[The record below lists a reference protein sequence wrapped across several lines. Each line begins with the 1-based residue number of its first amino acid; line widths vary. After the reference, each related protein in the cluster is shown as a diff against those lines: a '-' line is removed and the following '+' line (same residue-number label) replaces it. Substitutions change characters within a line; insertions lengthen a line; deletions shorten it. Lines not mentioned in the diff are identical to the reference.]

1 MSKLD
6 ENRYAPLLK
15 GKMSA
20 ESYRKLLTL
29 DNAKLFEFIGEYTEL
44 CEPDSVY
51 MCDDSDEDAEYLR
64 KNSLALKEEKPLG
77 KAAHTIHYDGPQD
90 QGRAPGA
97 TKNLVR
103 KELVPLMGALLAKER
118 EEGLAEVRDIL
129 KGIMKGKQAVVKLSC
144 EGPTHSPF
152 SIACAQMTDSFYVC
166 HSEELLYRRGYE
178 HFRSMEHGDRFF
190 RFVHSAGRLD
200 ENGNCIDLDK
210 RRIYQDMEDY
220 IVLSTNNQYAGNSVG
235 LKKHAMRLAIKLSGT
250 EGWLCEHMFVMSVMN
265 EKKGRSTQFCG
276 AFPSACGKT
285 ATAMLPGEK
294 IIGDD
299 IAYFRKING
308 EFRAVNVENGIFG
321 IIKDVNAEDDP
332 LIFKTLQTPGNEIIF
347 SNVLTGPDNQPYWLG
362 MGVNHPARGRNYLG
376 EWSENKRDEEGKP
389 LPYAHSNARYTL
401 RLGYLE
407 NLDPVYNDKNGV
419 LVRGIIYGGRDS
431 DTSVPIEESVDW
443 ESGIILKA
451 CTLESETTS
460 ATIGKEGVLAP
471 QPMANLDFISYP
483 IGAYIRNN
491 IRFVEGIKEVPR
503 IFTVNYFLKD
513 EKGNFLTHKLAKKV
527 WLHWAEMRIHNEVD
541 VYRTPLGLIPKHEDL
556 AALFQEIFQED
567 FSIELYRELFK
578 FRIDPWIA
586 KINRAIHFYKRA
598 APDCPEEY
606 YRIWRATIER
616 LHELSCE
623 YGPFIEPGAYE
634 ARPAVHHAS
643 E

>member
-6 ENRYAPLLK
+6 NNRYAPLL
-15 GKMSA
+15 GQKMSA
-20 ESYRKLLTL
+20 GSYRKLLAL
-29 DNAKLFEFIGEYTEL
+29 DNLKLFEFIGEYTEL
-44 CEPDSVY
+44 CDPDFVY
-51 MCDDSDEDAEYLR
+51 MCDDSDEDAEYIR
-64 KNSLALKEEKPLG
+64 KNTLALKEEKPLA
-77 KAAHTIHYDGPQD
+77 KDAHTIHYDGYED

-118 EEGLAEVRDIL
+118 EEGLAEVKNIL
-129 KGIMKGKQAVVKLSC
+129 KGIMKGKQAIVKLSC

-178 HFRSMEHGDRFF
+178 HFRMMKHKDKFF
-190 RFVHSAGRLD
+190 RFLHSAGRLD
-200 ENGNCIDLDK
+200 ENGNCVDLDK

-235 LKKHAMRLAIKLSGT
+235 LKKHAMRLSIKLSGT
-250 EGWLCEHMFVMSVMN
+250 EGWLCEHMFVMTILN
-265 EKKGRSTQFCG
+265 GKKGRETHFCG

-285 ATAMLPGEK
+285 STAMLPGEK

-299 IAYFRKING
+299 IAYFRNIDG

-321 IIKDVNAEDDP
+321 IIKDVNMLDDP

-362 MGVNHPARGRNYLG
+362 MGVDPPDHGRSYSG
-376 EWSENKRDEEGKP
+376 EWFNGKQDGDGKP
-389 LPYAHSNARYTL
+389 IPFAHSNARYTL

-407 NLDPVYNDKNGV
+407 NIDPAYNDKNGV
-419 LVRGIIYGGRDS
+419 LVQGIIYGGRDS
-431 DTSVPIEESVDW
+431 DTSVPIEESSGW
-443 ESGIILKA
+443 KNGIILKA

-483 IGAYIRNN
+483 IGAYISNN
-491 IRFVEGIKEVPR
+491 IRFGEGVRDVPR
-503 IFTVNYFLKD
+503 IFTVNYFLKGA
-513 EKGNFLTHKLAKKV
+513 KGNFLTHKLAKKV
-527 WLHWAEMRIHNEVD
+527 WMHWAERRIHNEVD
-541 VYRTPLGLIPKHEDL
+541 AYRTPLGFIPKHEDL
-556 AALFQEIFQED
+556 KSLFQEIFQED
-567 FSIELYRELFK
+567 FSMELYRELFK
-578 FRIDPWIA
+578 FRINAWIA
-586 KINRAIHFYKRA
+586 KISRAVNFYKRT

-606 YRIWRATIER
+606 YGIWRSTIEK
-616 LHELSCE
+616 LQELRRGF
-623 YGPFIEPGAYE
+623 GPFIEPGAYE
-634 ARPAVHHAS
+634 G
-643 E
+643 

>member
-1 MSKLD
+1 MSSAD
-6 ENRYAPLLK
+6 NSRYAPLLK
-15 GKMSA
+15 EKMSA
-20 ESYRKLLTL
+20 ESYRKLFELDNLTL
-29 DNAKLFEFIGEYTEL
+29 LEFVGEYTEL

-64 KNSLALKEEKPLG
+64 KKSLELKEEKPLAKEG
-77 KAAHTIHYDGPQD
+77 QTIHYDGFND

-129 KGIMKGKQAVVKLSC
+129 KGIMKGKQAVIKLSC

-166 HSEELLYRRGYE
+166 HSEELLYRRGYG
-178 HFRSMEHGDRFF
+178 HFRQMASKDKFF

-200 ENGNCIDLDK
+200 ENGNSVDLDN

-235 LKKHAMRLAIKLSGT
+235 LKKHAMRLSIKLAGT
-250 EGWLCEHMFVMSVMN
+250 EGWLCEHMFVMSVQN
-265 EKKGRSTQFCG
+265 EKKGRSTRFCG

-299 IAYFRKING
+299 IAYFRNIDG

-321 IIKDVNAEDDP
+321 IIKDVNAQDDP
-332 LIFKTLQTPGNEIIF
+332 LIFKTLQTPGLEIIF
-347 SNVLTGPDNQPYWLG
+347 SNVLTGPDNEPYWLG
-362 MGVNHPARGRNYLG
+362 MGVDHPRRGWSFSG
-376 EWSENKRDEEGKP
+376 EWWEDKTDEQDNP
-389 LPYAHSNARYTL
+389 IPFAHSNARYTL

-407 NLDPVYNDKNGV
+407 NIDPAFNDRNGV

-431 DTSVPIEESVDW
+431 DTSVPIEEAADW
-443 ESGIILKA
+443 KSGIILKA

-460 ATIGKEGVLAP
+460 ATIGQEGVLAP

-483 IGAYIRNN
+483 IGEYIRNN
-491 IRFVEGIKEVPR
+491 IQFVEGIKQVPR
-503 IFTVNYFLKD
+503 IYAVNYFLRD
-513 EKGNFLTHKLAKKV
+513 ENGHFLTHKLAKKV
-527 WLHWAEMRIHNEVD
+527 WLHWAEQRIYNEVD
-541 VYRTPLGLIPKHEDL
+541 AYRTPLGFIPKHEDL
-556 AALFQEIFQED
+556 KSLFQEIFRED
-567 FSIELYRELFK
+567 FSKELYQELFK
-578 FRIDPWIA
+578 FRIDAWTA
-586 KINRAIHFYKRA
+586 KISRAVRFYKRI

-606 YRIWRATIER
+606 YDIWRSTIKKLQDLR
-616 LHELSCE
+616 RQF
-623 YGPFIEPGAYE
+623 GPFIQPGAYKE
-634 ARPAVHHAS
+634 
-643 E
+643 

>member
-1 MSKLD
+1 MSSAD
-6 ENRYAPLLK
+6 NSRYAPLLK
-15 GKMSA
+15 EKMSA
-20 ESYRKLLTL
+20 ESYRKLFELDNLTL
-29 DNAKLFEFIGEYTEL
+29 LEFVGEYTEL

-64 KNSLALKEEKPLG
+64 KKSLELKEEKPLAKEG
-77 KAAHTIHYDGPQD
+77 QTIHYDGFND

-129 KGIMKGKQAVVKLSC
+129 KGIMKGKQAVIKLSC

-166 HSEELLYRRGYE
+166 HSEELLYRRGYG
-178 HFRSMEHGDRFF
+178 HFRQMASKDKFF

-200 ENGNCIDLDK
+200 ENGNSVDLDN

-235 LKKHAMRLAIKLSGT
+235 LKKHAMRLSIKLAGT
-250 EGWLCEHMFVMSVMN
+250 EGWLCEHMFVMSVQN
-265 EKKGRSTQFCG
+265 EKKGRSTRFCG

-299 IAYFRKING
+299 IAYFRNIDG

-321 IIKDVNAEDDP
+321 IIKDVNAQDDP
-332 LIFKTLQTPGNEIIF
+332 LIFKTLQTPGLEIIF
-347 SNVLTGPDNQPYWLG
+347 SNVLTGPDNEPYWLG
-362 MGVNHPARGRNYLG
+362 MGVDHPRRGWSFSG
-376 EWSENKRDEEGKP
+376 EWWEDKTDEQDNP
-389 LPYAHSNARYTL
+389 IPFAHSNARYTL
-401 RLGYLE
+401 RIGYLE
-407 NLDPVYNDKNGV
+407 NIDPAFNDRNGV

-431 DTSVPIEESVDW
+431 DTSVPIEEAADW
-443 ESGIILKA
+443 KSGIILKA

-460 ATIGKEGVLAP
+460 ATIGQEGVLAP

-483 IGAYIRNN
+483 IGEYIRNN
-491 IRFVEGIKEVPR
+491 IQFVEGIKQVPR
-503 IFTVNYFLKD
+503 IYAVNYFLRD
-513 EKGNFLTHKLAKKV
+513 ENGHFLTHKLAKKV
-527 WLHWAEMRIHNEVD
+527 WLHWAEQRIYNEVD
-541 VYRTPLGLIPKHEDL
+541 AYRTPLGFIPKHEDL
-556 AALFQEIFQED
+556 KSLFQEIFRED
-567 FSIELYRELFK
+567 FSKELYQELFK
-578 FRIDPWIA
+578 FRIDAWTA
-586 KINRAIHFYKRA
+586 KISRAVRFYKRI

-606 YRIWRATIER
+606 YDIWRSTIKKLQDLR
-616 LHELSCE
+616 RQF
-623 YGPFIEPGAYE
+623 GPFIQPGAYKE
-634 ARPAVHHAS
+634 
-643 E
+643 

>member
-1 MSKLD
+1 MLNLND
-6 ENRYAPLLK
+6 NRYAPLLK
-15 GKMSA
+15 QKMA
-20 ESYRKLLTL
+20 ADSYQKLIALQNL
-29 DNAKLFEFIGEYTEL
+29 RLFEFIGEYTEL
-44 CEPDSVY
+44 CEPDFVY
-51 MCDDSDEDAEYLR
+51 MCNDSDEDAEYIR
-64 KNSLALKEEKPLG
+64 KNSLAFKEEKPLA
-77 KAAHTIHYDGPQD
+77 KDAHTIHYDGPED

-118 EEGLAEVRDIL
+118 EEGLAEVKGIL

-178 HFRSMEHGDRFF
+178 HFRMMENKDKFF
-190 RFVHSAGRLD
+190 RFVHSAGRLN
-200 ENGNCIDLDK
+200 ENGNSIDLDK

-220 IVLSTNNQYAGNSVG
+220 IVLSANNQYAGNSVG
-235 LKKHAMRLAIKLSGT
+235 LKKHAMRLSIKLSGT
-250 EGWLCEHMFVMSVMN
+250 EGWLCEHMFVMTVPN
-265 EKKGRSTQFCG
+265 AQKGRSTHFCG

-299 IAYFRKING
+299 IAYFRNING

-321 IIKDVNAEDDP
+321 IIKDVNALDDP
-332 LIFKTLQTPGNEIIF
+332 LIFKTLQTPGQEIIF
-347 SNVLTGPDNQPYWLG
+347 SNVLTGPDNQPYWQG
-362 MGVNHPARGRNYLG
+362 MGIDHPDHGRNFSG
-376 EWSENKRDEEGKP
+376 EWFEGKRDGDGAP
-389 LPYAHSNARYTL
+389 IPFAHSNARYTL

-407 NLDPVYNDKNGV
+407 NIDPDYDDKDGV
-419 LVRGIIYGGRDS
+419 LVHGIVYGGRDS
-431 DTSVPIEESVDW
+431 DTSVPIEEAADW
-443 ESGIILKA
+443 KSGIILKA

-483 IGAYIRNN
+483 IGAYIKNN
-491 IRFVEGIKEVPR
+491 IQFVEGVKDVPR

-513 EKGNFLTHKLAKKV
+513 SKGNFLTHKLAKKV
-527 WLHWAEMRIHNEVD
+527 WLHWAEKRIHNEAD
-541 VYRTPLGLIPKHEDL
+541 AYMTPLGFIPKHEDL
-556 AALFQEIFQED
+556 KFLFQEIFQED
-567 FSIELYRELFK
+567 FPVELYRELFK
-578 FRIDPWIA
+578 FRIDAWIA
-586 KINRAIHFYKRA
+586 KISRAVNFYKRT

-606 YRIWRATIER
+606 YEIWRSTIEK
-616 LHELSCE
+616 LHELKRSF
-623 YGPFIEPGAYE
+623 GPFIEPGAYKG
-634 ARPAVHHAS
+634 
-643 E
+643 

>member
-1 MSKLD
+1 MSKLND
-6 ENRYAPLLK
+6 HRYAPLLRQ
-15 GKMSA
+15 KMSA
-20 ESYRKLLTL
+20 ESYRKLFAL
-29 DNAKLFEFIGEYTEL
+29 DNFKLFEFIGEYTEL
-44 CEPDSVY
+44 CEPEFVY
-51 MCDDSDEDAEYLR
+51 MCDDSDEDAEYIR
-64 KNSLALKEEKPLG
+64 KNSLQFKEEKPLA
-77 KAAHTIHYDGPQD
+77 KEAHTIHYDGYED

-129 KGIMKGKQAVVKLSC
+129 KGIMKGKQAIVKLSC

-178 HFRSMEHGDRFF
+178 HFRVMEHKDRFF

-200 ENGNCIDLDK
+200 ERGNCIDLDR

-250 EGWLCEHMFVMSVMN
+250 EGWLCEHMFVMTVPN
-265 EKKGRSTQFCG
+265 EEKGRSTYFCG

-299 IAYFRKING
+299 IAYFRNING

-321 IIKDVNAEDDP
+321 IIKDVNAADDP
-332 LIFKTLQTPGNEIIF
+332 LIFKTLQTPGHEIIF

-362 MGVNHPARGRNYLG
+362 MGVDHPRRGRNFSG
-376 EWSENKRDEEGKP
+376 EWFEGKNDGDGTP
-389 LPYAHSNARYTL
+389 IPHAHSNARYTL

-407 NLDPVYNDKNGV
+407 NIDPAHNDKNGV
-419 LVRGIIYGGRDS
+419 PVHGIIYGSRDS
-431 DTSVPIEESVDW
+431 DTSVPIEESADW
-443 ESGIILKA
+443 KSGIILKA

-460 ATIGKEGVLAP
+460 ATIGQEGILAP

-491 IRFVEGIKEVPR
+491 IRFVEGIKKVPR

-513 EKGNFLTHKLAKKV
+513 SAGNFLTHKLAKKV
-527 WLHWAEMRIHNEVD
+527 WLHWAERRIHNEVD
-541 VYRTPLGLIPKHEDL
+541 AYRTPLGFIPKHEDL
-556 AALFQEIFQED
+556 KSLFREIFDED
-567 FSIELYRELFK
+567 FPIELYRELFK
-578 FRIDPWIA
+578 FRIDAWAA
-586 KINRAIHFYKRA
+586 KISRAVRFYHRT
-598 APDCPEEY
+598 APDCPAEY
-606 YRIWRATIER
+606 HDIWTSTIEK
-616 LHELSCE
+616 LHELRE
-623 YGPFIEPGAYE
+623 KFGHFIEPGAYE
-634 ARPAVHHAS
+634 G
-643 E
+643 

>member
-1 MSKLD
+1 MSRLD
-6 ENRYAPLLK
+6 DNRYAPLLSQ
-15 GKMSA
+15 KMSA
-20 ESYRKLLTL
+20 ASYQKLLAL
-29 DNAKLFEFIGEYTEL
+29 DNPKLFEFIGEYTAL

-51 MCDDSDEDAEYLR
+51 MCDDSDEDAEYIR
-64 KNSLALKEEKPLG
+64 KNSLALKEEKPLT
-77 KAAHTIHYDGPQD
+77 KAGHTIHYDGYND

-118 EEGLAEVRDIL
+118 EEGLADVMSVL
-129 KGIMKGKQAVVKLSC
+129 KGIMKGKNALVKLSC

-152 SIACAQMTDSFYVC
+152 SIACAQMTDSFYVS

-178 HFRSMEHGDRFF
+178 HFRLMEAKDRFF

-235 LKKHAMRLAIKLSGT
+235 LKKHAMRLAIKLAGT
-250 EGWLCEHMFVMSVMN
+250 EGWLCEHMFVMTVPN
-265 EKKGRSTQFCG
+265 EAKGRATHFCG

-299 IAYFRKING
+299 IAYFRNIDG

-321 IIKDVNAEDDP
+321 IIKDVNAQDDP
-332 LIFKTLQTPGNEIIF
+332 LIFKTLQTPGLEIIF

-362 MGVNHPARGRNYLG
+362 MGMEPPSHGFNYSG
-376 EWSENKRDEEGKP
+376 EWCKGKLDGDGKP
-389 LPYAHSNARYTL
+389 VSFAHSNARYTL

-407 NLDPVYNDKNGV
+407 NIDPAFNDKNGV

-431 DTSVPIEESVDW
+431 DTSVPIEEATDW
-443 ESGIILKA
+443 KSGIILKA

-491 IRFVEGIKEVPR
+491 IKFVEGIKEVPR

-527 WLHWAEMRIHNEVD
+527 WLHWAERRIHNEVD
-541 VYRTPLGLIPKHEDL
+541 AYRTPLGFIPKYEDL
-556 AALFQEIFQED
+556 KSLFLEIFQED
-567 FSIELYRELFK
+567 FSTELYRQLFK

-586 KINRAIHFYKRA
+586 KLARAISFYQRT

-606 YRIWRATIER
+606 YGIWKSTLE
-616 LHELSCE
+616 ELQHLKLKF
-623 YGPFIEPGAYE
+623 GPFIEPGAWG
-634 ARPAVHHAS
+634 
-643 E
+643 